1 MTKQRQDQSSKSEF
15 WTNKRLLVIA
25 SLPCWDVVLSLTD
38 CNSKTAA
45 EIAQVTGRTPGAL
58 HAPLQRL
65 TKAGIILSSVRNDPT
80 KGRPPRTYEL
90 DPGAFEKPCG
100 SGSDYEH
107 SVHRATSSG
116 LRLIL
121 RNSEELAIENAKRAG
136 KNDVTLRSERWVQ
149 FGNLNEEDLDEISGH
164 FDAILKLLANRR
176 SGGGGKRYRV
186 ALMMLPDDLK
196 EDTMEAD

>member
-1 MTKQRQDQSSKSEF
+1 MSDQRKNQVAESAF
-15 WTNKRLLVIA
+15 WTNRRLLVIA
-25 SLPCWDVVLSLTD
+25 SLSCWDVVLSLTD
-38 CNSKTAA
+38 RNSRTAA
-45 EIAQVTGRTPGAL
+45 QIAQVTGRTPGAL

-65 TKAGIILSSVRNDPT
+65 TKAGIIHSTVRSHPT

-121 RNSEELAIENAKRAG
+121 RNSEELALENARRSG
-136 KNDVTLRSERWVQ
+136 QDEDPLRSERWVQ
-149 FGNLNEEDLDEISGH
+149 FGNLNEEDLNEVSGH
-164 FDAILKLLANRR
+164 FDAILKLLSTRR

-186 ALMMLPDDLK
+186 ALMMLPDDL
-196 EDTMEAD
+196 EDSPEAD

>member
-1 MTKQRQDQSSKSEF
+1 M
-15 WTNKRLLVIA
+15 
-25 SLPCWDVVLSLTD
+25 
-38 CNSKTAA
+38 
-45 EIAQVTGRTPGAL
+45 
-58 HAPLQRL
+58 
-65 TKAGIILSSVRNDPT
+65 KAGIIHSSVRNDPT

-121 RNSEELAIENAKRAG
+121 RNSQDLANENTRRAKV
-136 KNDVTLRSERWVQ
+136 NDVTLRSERWVQ
-149 FGNLNEEDLDEISGH
+149 FGNLNDEDLNEVSGH
-164 FDAILKLLANRR
+164 FDAILKLLSTRR
-176 SGGGGKRYRV
+176 SGGGGKRYRI

-196 EDTMEAD
+196 EDIPEAD

>member
-1 MTKQRQDQSSKSEF
+1 M
-15 WTNKRLLVIA
+15 
-25 SLPCWDVVLSLTD
+25 
-38 CNSKTAA
+38 
-45 EIAQVTGRTPGAL
+45 

-65 TKAGIILSSVRNDPT
+65 TKAGIIHSTVRNDPT

-121 RNSEELAIENAKRAG
+121 RNSEELAIENARRSG
-136 KNDVTLRSERWVQ
+136 QGEDPLRSERWVQ
-149 FGNLNEEDLDEISGH
+149 FGNLNEEDLNEVSGH
-164 FDAILKLLANRR
+164 FDAILKLLSTRR
-176 SGGGGKRYRV
+176 SGDGGKRYRV
-186 ALMMLPDDLK
+186 ALMMLPDDL
-196 EDTMEAD
+196 EDSPEAD